1 MRSMF
6 LLLGGALSFI
16 VGLVGV
22 LNFFNAILTGIL
34 ARKRELAVLQSI
46 GMTGRQMKIM
56 LALEGLLYT
65 CGALALALALIVG
78 TAPFLGRA
86 VGSLIWFFTWH
97 LTLWPVFLFLPAFV
111 LLGIGIPVA
120 SCRAARKYSVV
131 ERLRVE

>member
-1 MRSMF
+1 
-6 LLLGGALSFI
+6 
-16 VGLVGV
+16 
-22 LNFFNAILTGIL
+22 
-34 ARKRELAVLQSI
+34 
-46 GMTGRQMKIM
+46 MKTM